1 MSFAKNLNELEPDY
15 YLNEFDLEYE
25 DEYED
30 EEQEQEQELTE
41 EELELLELEKIRA
54 EKLNH
59 AILNMINKR
68 FGGNIAGKN
77 AIRTMRKK
85 TNGEI
90 VEKPVLDENNF
101 NITKNGIKVAGFR
114 KQREFGAR
122 KRIKP

>member
-1 MSFAKNLNELEPDY
+1 MSFTENLNELEPDY

-30 EEQEQEQELTE
+30 EEQELTE

-77 AIRTMRKK
+77 AIKSIPKK
-85 TNGEI
+85 TNEEI
-90 VEKPVLDENNF
+90 VEKSVLDENNF
-101 NITKNGIKVAGFR
+101 NITKSGVKVAGFR

>member
-1 MSFAKNLNELEPDY
+1 MSFTENLNELEPDY
-15 YLNEFDLEYE
+15 YLNEFDLEYK
-25 DEYED
+25 DE
-30 EEQEQEQELTE
+30 EQEQELTE

-90 VEKPVLDENNF
+90 VEKPILDENNF